1 MRILMDTTCWKVHL
15 SALGDTPPS
24 PRGGAG
30 TTQPPDAEA
39 RGCPSSAGGL
49 GSRPILEK
57 AGCALSWSLSLW
69 QPNLSGRTPAE
80 AGRQAPF
87 LSVSQEPRRRGVERR
102 GTIRLSEADG
112 GRRGEEEAA
121 VLLQGPGGHKLP
133 EWSLIHPPTV
143 PVLTLP
149 PTWCALP
156 PLVLGLAG
164 GWRAP
169 SCQSCHT
176 IYLLP
181 FPSRIGPCLL

>member
-1 MRILMDTTCWKVHL
+1 MLRPEDAPHQQVGWGPGPSWKRPAARCHGACRYGNQTSAAGLQQRQEDKLLSCLYPRSLAGGGWRDVGQSGSLRLM
-15 SALGDTPPS
+15 
-24 PRGGAG
+24 GAG
-30 TTQPPDAEA
+30 
-39 RGCPSSAGGL
+39 G
-49 GSRPILEK
+49 EK
-57 AGCALSWSLSLW
+57 
-69 QPNLSGRTPAE
+69 
-80 AGRQAPF
+80 
-87 LSVSQEPRRRGVERR
+87 RR
-102 GTIRLSEADG
+102 LP
-112 GRRGEEEAA
+112 A
-121 VLLQGPGGHKLP
+121 VLLQRPGGHKLP

-181 FPSRIGPCLL
+181 FTSRIGPCFL